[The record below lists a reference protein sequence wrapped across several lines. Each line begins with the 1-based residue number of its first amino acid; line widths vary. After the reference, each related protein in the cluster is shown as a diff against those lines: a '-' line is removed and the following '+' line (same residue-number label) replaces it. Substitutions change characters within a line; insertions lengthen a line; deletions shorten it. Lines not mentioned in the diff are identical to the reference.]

1 MFDWRVL
8 GGVAV
13 AVGMLG
19 VILGI
24 FVALPLMLAAAGVH
38 VDWGVVAGLI
48 INLLVAAGTFAAAG
62 TAVWVATTDRRERQR
77 ERVADDATQ
86 ARLVIVE
93 AYCQENPLELQIKV
107 TNNGARAIVALTFV
121 QIEVEGHDLDL
132 QPTAGPFP
140 VIAPPAASMA
150 GSASHTSAGRSSI
163 PLGMSG
169 QLSLAWCQTMSAQ
182 AWRRSWSAVAA
193 GALTVAPRFA
203 RLARRPAAPT
213 DSLGGYRTT
222 RF

>member
-24 FVALPLMLAAAGVH
+24 FVALPLMLADAGVH

-77 ERVADDATQ
+77 ERDADDATQ
-86 ARLVIVE
+86 ARLLIVE

-121 QIEVEGHDLDL
+121 QIEVEATILTCSQQL
-132 QPTAGPFP
+132 AR
-140 VIAPPAASMA
+140 S
-150 GSASHTSAGRSSI
+150 RSS
-163 PLGMSG
+163 LH
-169 QLSLAWCQTMSAQ
+169 
-182 AWRRSWSAVAA
+182 
-193 GALTVAPRFA
+193 
-203 RLARRPAAPT
+203 RRPAWPAAPPT
-213 DSLGGYRTT
+213 RQRVGLRYRSACLANCPSLGVRRCPRRHGGVRGA
-222 RF
+222 RWPPER